1 MGAWG
6 GAAGLTKVAST
17 GTQDTA
23 LRRYHWSQIVPPWGA
38 GKLRSPALQ

>member
-6 GAAGLTKVAST
+6 GAAGLTKAAST
-17 GTQDTA
+17 GTQDAA